1 MFRFSIAI
9 LCLIITWIGCHVIT
23 RHLLL
28 IFVLTG
34 CLASV
39 YHRHDFGLVVNR
51 HIFYVCLT
59 RQSNLDTI
67 QDKNQR
73 FMALDCLHRVLRFYL
88 SVHGDSQPPNRVW
101 DYLDSVT
108 AQLLTILRK
117 GMLTQDVQHDKLVE
131 FCVTIAEHNLDFA
144 MNHTILELLKQ
155 DSPSEAKVIGL
166 RSLLSI
172 AMSPTSQH
180 VGLEILHGN
189 TYTSCKPSTYSCINL
204 ISFCDKYVPDV
215 AVHNIGHY
223 IPKVKAAIEAIL
235 RSCHR
240 TYSQALL
247 TSSRTTIGIRF
258 PVLFITT
265 IRSFCS
271 QRIL

>member
-1 MFRFSIAI
+1 MLSVFYKHEFS
-9 LCLIITWIGCHVIT
+9 
-23 RHLLL
+23 
-28 IFVLTG
+28 
-34 CLASV
+34 
-39 YHRHDFGLVVNR
+39 LVVNR
-51 HIFYVCLT
+51 NMSYVSLT
-59 RQSNLDTI
+59 RQSNLDI
-67 QDKNQR
+67 IAMQDKNQR

-166 RSLLSI
+166 RSLLAI

-189 TYTSCKPSTYSCINL
+189 TDTNFKISTM
-204 ISFCDKYVPDV
+204 
-215 AVHNIGHY
+215 
-223 IPKVKAAIEAIL
+223 
-235 RSCHR
+235 
-240 TYSQALL
+240 
-247 TSSRTTIGIRF
+247 
-258 PVLFITT
+258 
-265 IRSFCS
+265 
-271 QRIL
+271 